1 MEMITTDLEQI
12 LLIAQGFFLFIP
24 EFGQRVVESIVI
36 DKLAQD
42 IGGIRG

>member
-1 MEMITTDLEQI
+1 MEVTTNLKQI

-36 DKLAQD
+36 DKLAQE

>member
-1 MEMITTDLEQI
+1 MEVISTNLEQI

-24 EFGQRVVESIVI
+24 ELGQRVVESIVI